1 MTDDALLIPKMA
13 EEALRS
19 LNRVYAG
26 SRSLAF
32 SSAGRGWTLTL
43 DATAKAAVWRARV
56 YLRLG
61 DFDIAVFLDSL
72 LPADWEGSGLSAH
85 TLSALPTEL
94 AGAALELVCRDL
106 AEGLETATGLEV
118 SVSGL
123 NMVEEEAWLPDEGFC
138 FLLSRDDGQ
147 TVRGAAAASAPA
159 LAMLADLVER
169 LPENTSDMSGVF
181 DMPLPF
187 RIILTGP
194 ELTASELRGL
204 EPGDVLLA
212 ALPSPAKDSGL
223 PVRLAASDTC
233 WAPARLAGALLY
245 LEGTMTQEPDESLA
259 EGMEEAAGGAD
270 EAAPE
275 VFAPGDLPLAVRFD
289 LGGTELTVAEASRL
303 APGQTLPTGRDVAA
317 PVRILAAGRLIGT
330 GSLVDVAGSLGVRI
344 ERLTM
349 KQQA

>member
-13 EEALRS
+13 EETLRS
-19 LNRVYAG
+19 LNRLYAG

-106 AEGLETATGLEV
+106 AEGLEAATGLEV

-123 NMVEEEAWLPDEGFC
+123 NMAEEEAWLPDGGFG

-147 TVRGAAAASAPA
+147 IVRGAAAASAPA

-169 LPENTSDMSGVF
+169 LPEQAADLSGL
-181 DMPLPF
+181 PLPF
-187 RIILTGP
+187 RILLTGP
-194 ELTASELRGL
+194 SFSASELGGL
-204 EPGDVLLA
+204 EPGDVLLT
-212 ALPSPAKDSGL
+212 ALPSPTEDNGL

-233 WAPARLAGALLY
+233 YAPARLAGALLS
-245 LEGTMTQEPDESLA
+245 LEGTMTQVPDESLA
-259 EGMEEAAGGAD
+259 AGMEEAAADGGED
-270 EAAPE
+270 APE
-275 VFAPGDLPLAVRFD
+275 AFAPGDLPLALRFD
-289 LGGTELTVAEASRL
+289 LGGVELTVAEASRL
-303 APGQTLPTGRDVAA
+303 APGQTLATGRDVAA
-317 PVRILAAGRLIGT
+317 PVRILAAGRVIGT